1 MTHLPPSVKLK
12 VFIAA
17 CVAWVGAGAWLV
29 GCVALDAPLRLGC
42 SAGLALVVLSC
53 AVAFVKH
60 DMELD
65 ALAVHNGR
73 AVRTGSDEDWE
84 KGEA

>member
-17 CVAWVGAGAWLV
+17 CVAWVCAGAWLI

-42 SAGLALVVLSC
+42 SAGLALAVLSC
-53 AVAFVKH
+53 AVAFVRH
-60 DMELD
+60 ELEMD
-65 ALAVHNGR
+65 VVRGR
-73 AVRTGSDEDWE
+73 AQRPG
-84 KGEA
+84 GEAAMDGNGWD

>member
-17 CVAWVGAGAWLV
+17 CVAWVCAGAWLV

-42 SAGLALVVLSC
+42 SAGLALAVLSC
-53 AVAFVKH
+53 AVAFVKR
-60 DMELD
+60 DIDEE
-65 ALAVHNGR
+65 R
-73 AVRTGSDEDWE
+73 ARIPAQRPG
-84 KGEA
+84 GEAAMDGNGWD